1 MKKKLALVLLF
12 AGIIALVVNIEISC
26 SKKDNFV
33 PQLSL
38 KVTSLSV
45 AAAAYS
51 TDTFIITSNTAWT
64 TSSSQSWLIVSPT
77 SGSNNGTVTII
88 AQQNTDTLARTATI
102 TVSAKGTTSQT
113 IKVTQ
118 SGAVYNI
125 SISTTSLSVAA
136 ATNSTGTFTV
146 TSNTGWTVLSSQSW
160 LTVSPASGSNNGTV
174 TVTAQQ
180 NTDTAARKATV
191 TVSIKGKIPQ
201 NITVTQ
207 SGTIY
212 NLSVSTT
219 LVNVAT
225 AANSTGTFAITSN
238 TSWTV
243 SSSPNWL
250 TVSPASGSNNGIVTV
265 TAQQI
270 TVGVARQ
277 AGLHVSASYNPTQ
290 TVYVRQNGIPCL
302 SSDENFC
309 DVSGCSTPVMPS
321 SASLTTN
328 SHLPDP
334 FTFMNGSRVTSK
346 TDWTCRR
353 AEIADLAQEF
363 EYGHEPC
370 TPYSATTGSISGNTI
385 TVTVTNNGKTIS
397 FDCLITYP
405 SSGSAPYPAMIGVG
419 GSFLN
424 NSQLSSQGVAVI
436 NFPNDLIAQENNTA
450 SRGVGLFF
458 DFFCSS
464 HSAGAIIAW
473 AWGMSRLIDAIEK
486 TPAANIDPTRLG
498 VTGCSRYGKGALACG
513 AFDQRIVL
521 TIPQESG
528 SGGSASWR
536 VSDYELYQQ
545 GEDTQTLNEING
557 EDPWFRANFTQ
568 FANSATK
575 LPFDHHSIIGLIAPR
590 ACLIIENN
598 ILWLGP

>member
-1 MKKKLALVLLF
+1 
-12 AGIIALVVNIEISC
+12 
-26 SKKDNFV
+26 
-33 PQLSL
+33 
-38 KVTSLSV
+38 
-45 AAAAYS
+45 
-51 TDTFIITSNTAWT
+51 
-64 TSSSQSWLIVSPT
+64 
-77 SGSNNGTVTII
+77 
-88 AQQNTDTLARTATI
+88 
-102 TVSAKGTTSQT
+102 
-113 IKVTQ
+113 
-118 SGAVYNI
+118 
-125 SISTTSLSVAA
+125 
-136 ATNSTGTFTV
+136 
-146 TSNTGWTVLSSQSW
+146 
-160 LTVSPASGSNNGTV
+160 
-174 TVTAQQ
+174 
-180 NTDTAARKATV
+180 
-191 TVSIKGKIPQ
+191 
-201 NITVTQ
+201 
-207 SGTIY
+207 
-212 NLSVSTT
+212 
-219 LVNVAT
+219 
-225 AANSTGTFAITSN
+225 
-238 TSWTV
+238 
-243 SSSPNWL
+243 
-250 TVSPASGSNNGIVTV
+250 
-265 TAQQI
+265 
-270 TVGVARQ
+270 
-277 AGLHVSASYNPTQ
+277 
-290 TVYVRQNGIPCL
+290 
-302 SSDENFC
+302 
-309 DVSGCSTPVMPS
+309 MPS
-321 SASLTTN
+321 CRN
-328 SHLPDP
+328 SRP
-334 FTFMNGSRVTSK
+334 G
-346 TDWTCRR
+346 
-353 AEIADLAQEF
+353 QEF